1 MKFVGLA
8 LQDLVEVGLIE
19 LQEVSLREVLKVG
32 VVEGVFVGGVLGWQR
47 GEQMMLRQKVDR
59 LTRGFILGREHIVLG
74 FLIKTLVGRE
84 LATIILLECDILI
97 IRLLGYP

>member
-1 MKFVGLA
+1 MV
-8 LQDLVEVGLIE
+8 
-19 LQEVSLREVLKVG
+19 LRE
-32 VVEGVFVGGVLGWQR
+32 Q
-47 GEQMMLRQKVDR
+47 VDR
-59 LTRGFILGREHIVLG
+59 LTGGFILGREHIVLG